1 MSDWKGSASETVAG
15 DDFDDSYVLSE
26 TVLETYLTNDP
37 RAAAIALKAASAS
50 AQAWYCKEAT
60 RTIDALPLRGRKYRR
75 DGTQARQFPREYQTP
90 DGWWPDTNESDG
102 SVEVPQDVIDACCEE
117 AIAIYDRETTSTDR
131 KARSDLIRQGVT
143 HVTYSTTSES
153 YAIGAADRLKGLESK
168 RAYDLLAKYI
178 LRSSPI
184 V

>member
-1 MSDWKGSASETVAG
+1 MPEPEPTEFGE
-15 DDFDDSYVLSE
+15 SYVLSD
-26 TVLETYLTNDP
+26 TILETYLTNDP
-37 RAAAIALKAASAS
+37 RAAAIALKAAAS
-50 AQAWYCKEAT
+50 SVQAWYCREAT
-60 RTIDALPLRGRKYRR
+60 RTIDALPLRGRKYQR

-90 DGWWPDTNESDG
+90 DGWWPDTDESDG
-102 SVEVPQDVIDACCEE
+102 SVAVPQDVIDACCEE

-143 HVTYSTTSES
+143 HVTYSTTSET
-153 YAIGAADRLKGLESK
+153 YAIGTADRMKGLESK

-178 LRSSPI
+178 LRSAPI

>member
-1 MSDWKGSASETVAG
+1 MTDTE
-15 DDFDDSYVLSE
+15 FDDSYVL
-26 TVLETYLTNDP
+26 TDAILETYLTNDP
-37 RAAAIALKAASAS
+37 RAAAIALKTAAAST
-50 AQAWYCKEAT
+50 QAWYCKEAT
-60 RTIDALPLRGRKYRR
+60 RTIDALPLRGRKYQR
-75 DGTQARQFPREYQTP
+75 DGTQTRQFPREYQTP

-117 AIAIYDRETTSTDR
+117 AIAIYDRESTSTDR
-131 KARSDLIRQGVT
+131 KTRSDLIRQGVT

-178 LRSSPI
+178 LRSAPI